1 YTPEMAEGWVRQ
13 ISPGGAVAGE
23 SLPAEDTPQQV
34 VDLAEQMLRLP
45 RHLGLHSG
53 GMVICDRPVG
63 EVCPVEWARMPGRS
77 VLQWDKDDCAYAG
90 LVKFDLLG
98 LGMLTALRD
107 CLELVEAHHGRR
119 WSLHSIP
126 QEDPGVYDM
135 LCEADTVG
143 VFQVESRAQMATLPR
158 LRPRKFY
165 DLVVEVALI
174 RPGPIQGGSVH
185 PYMRRRHGD
194 ELAELPHESMRNALD
209 KTLGVPLFQ
218 EQMMQLAI

>member
-1 YTPEMAEGWVRQ
+1 
-13 ISPGGAVAGE
+13 
-23 SLPAEDTPQQV
+23 
-34 VDLAEQMLRLP
+34 
-45 RHLGLHSG
+45 
-53 GMVICDRPVG
+53 
-63 EVCPVEWARMPGRS
+63 
-77 VLQWDKDDCAYAG
+77 
-90 LVKFDLLG
+90 
-98 LGMLTALRD
+98 
-107 CLELVEAHHGRR
+107 
-119 WSLHSIP
+119 
-126 QEDPGVYDM
+126 M

-194 ELAELPHESMRNALD
+194 ELADLPHESMRNALD

-218 EQMMQLAI
+218 EQMMQIAIDCAGVHARPRRTGCGRR